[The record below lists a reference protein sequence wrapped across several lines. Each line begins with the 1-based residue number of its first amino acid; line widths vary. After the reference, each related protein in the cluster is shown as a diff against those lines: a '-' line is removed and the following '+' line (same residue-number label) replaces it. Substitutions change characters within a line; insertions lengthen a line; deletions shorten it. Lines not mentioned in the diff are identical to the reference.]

1 MSKWLTTLKNT
12 KIIPLISV
20 NDVDQAKQMMQLLA
34 EANILV
40 AEIGFNQPNSSE
52 ILTALKNEFPEALF
66 LAGGI
71 IQQESAA
78 LAIESGADILIT
90 PSINPSI
97 LKFAQEKECPIIPG
111 VNTPLSLEMALAN
124 NISLVKFFPA
134 EASGGVKL
142 IKALNSVYPDITY
155 IPTGGIDDSNIDEYF
170 THKNVIA
177 CGIGFIS
184 ETKQIQKG
192 NWRLLK
198 TRIKTIQSILKYT

>member
-1 MSKWLTTLKNT
+1 MNTWLTTLKTT
-12 KIIPLISV
+12 KLIPLISV
-20 NDVDQAKQMMQLLA
+20 NDVHQARQMMQLLA

-52 ILTALKNEFPEALF
+52 ILTTLKKEFPEALL

-71 IQQESAA
+71 IQKDRAA
-78 LAIESGADILIT
+78 IAIDSGADILIT
-90 PSINPSI
+90 PSINPDI
-97 LKFAQEKECPIIPG
+97 LTFAKEKACPIIPG

-124 NISLVKFFPA
+124 DISLVKFFPA

-155 IPTGGIDDSNIDEYF
+155 IPMGGIDDSNIDSYF
-170 THKNVIA
+170 AHKNVIA
-177 CGIGFIS
+177 CGIGFIT